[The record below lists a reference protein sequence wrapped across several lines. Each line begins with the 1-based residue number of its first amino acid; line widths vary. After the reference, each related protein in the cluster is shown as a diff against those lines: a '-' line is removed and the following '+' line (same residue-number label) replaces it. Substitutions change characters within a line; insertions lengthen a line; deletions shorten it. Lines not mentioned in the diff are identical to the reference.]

1 RPARIERVL
10 GEPELGRVAHLEG
23 DGKARARGASTRL
36 RNHRLARVDA
46 GDSAR
51 GPDALSD
58 VEGIR
63 PGAATQVEHM
73 QAGPQVQALEDYRF
87 AFLDVWDC
95 VALVQEAN
103 EEIGVTSAIH
113 LGEQRHVLAH
123 GSLLLLC
130 PARPAQ

>member
-1 RPARIERVL
+1 
-10 GEPELGRVAHLEG
+10 
-23 DGKARARGASTRL
+23 TRL
-36 RNHRLARVDA
+36 RDHRLARVDA
-46 GDSAR
+46 GDNAR

-130 PARPAQ
+130 PARPASDEVPNRLAPGARSRLVDREKLRSRLPGPDP